1 MLDAH
6 PGPGKFKNQKKP
18 FMPQYPSALYHVGA
32 GDKLARLLPNPL
44 TFTIG
49 AGATKRYN
57 KLDAL
62 SFLASAPTAWPIR
75 CLNWNCYLGHSAAE
89 LNELAENHE
98 PR

>member
-18 FMPQYPSALYHVGA
+18 FMPQYPSALYHVVA

-49 AGATKRYN
+49 AGAT
-57 KLDAL
+57 AL
-62 SFLASAPTAWPIR
+62 ARNEMGMGFSEIR
-75 CLNWNCYLGHSAAE
+75 RLWKFQLIWLTQSISTI
-89 LNELAENHE
+89 
-98 PR
+98 